1 MPVGMIKYYHTS
13 FGLSREAFM
22 LNHDYRTELLNDI
35 QSKMYGM
42 FSKEQIDVFSNVLT
56 NVLNDYSV
64 TKSSTEIV
72 PYDDGNARMLKKY
85 SACLIV
91 NGKSEKTVV
100 AYSHTIRKLAEFL
113 QKPYEDMDTFDIRY
127 FLASEKKRGLSD
139 RTLENMRANLSAFF
153 QWMTL
158 EEIFSKNPC
167 MRIAP
172 IKYADKVRF
181 PFSSVEIDA
190 LRSACKNLKE
200 RALIE
205 FLLSS
210 GVRVSELSDMKITD
224 VDMDTLSVH
233 VVCGK
238 GAKGRKTYIDELCKV
253 HLQKYLLARE
263 EKQDILFCNRL
274 HEKLN
279 PGGVRF
285 ILKSIGERAGV
296 ENVHPHRFRRTFATN
311 LSKRGMDIQEIRKL
325 LGHSNINTTLGY
337 IYTDDSKVHAS
348 YRQYTN

>member
-1 MPVGMIKYYHTS
+1 
-13 FGLSREAFM
+13 M
-22 LNHDYRTELLNDI
+22 LNHDYRTELINDV
-35 QSKMYGM
+35 QSKIYDM
-42 FSKEQIDVFSNVLT
+42 FPTEQTDIFIDALT
-56 NVLNDYSV
+56 NVLNEYSV
-64 TKSSTEIV
+64 AKSSTEV
-72 PYDDGNARMLKKY
+72 ATYDDGNARLLKKY

-91 NGKSEKTVV
+91 DGKSEKTVL
-100 AYSHTIRKLAEFL
+100 AYSYTIRKLAELL
-113 QKPYEDMDTFDIRY
+113 QKPYQDTDTFDIRY
-127 FLASEKKRGLSD
+127 FLALEKQRGISD

-158 EEIFSKNPC
+158 EEIIPKNPC

-210 GVRVSELSDMKITD
+210 GVRVSELSDMKVTD
-224 VDMDTLSVH
+224 IDMDTLSVH

-238 GAKGRKTYIDELCKV
+238 GAKGRKTYIDELCKS

-263 EKQDILFCNRL
+263 ETHDILFCNRL
-274 HEKLN
+274 HEKMK
-279 PGGVRF
+279 PGGIRF
-285 ILKSIGERAGV
+285 ILKSIGKRAGV
-296 ENVHPHRFRRTFATN
+296 EDVHPHRFRRTFATN

-325 LGHSNINTTLGY
+325 LGHSNINTTLEY

-348 YRQYTN
+348 YRQYTA